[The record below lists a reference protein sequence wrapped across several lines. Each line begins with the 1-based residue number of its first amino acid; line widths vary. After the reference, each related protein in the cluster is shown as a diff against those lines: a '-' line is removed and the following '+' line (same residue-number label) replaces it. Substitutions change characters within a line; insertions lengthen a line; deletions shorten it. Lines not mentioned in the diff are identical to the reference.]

1 MRQRVALDLTA
12 EQPTPQMP
20 QVLWT
25 LAWRLAVLG
34 GVAWWAW
41 RTQAVFALVPLCLL
55 ISVLIPNPAL
65 NLIAELWHALRV
77 AVWGPVE
84 GRHFSYRGRSV
95 RVITDAQH
103 RRWVNLR
110 DVRKIIGFT
119 ASHSR
124 LSVAYPDGFRLLGAR
139 GTAHLCDESLLAHLR
154 TEPGAEALKFQ
165 QWVERD
171 IAFAA
176 RRQRERFGIR
186 FAKPA
191 MTRDD
196 TQ

>member
-1 MRQRVALDLTA
+1 ML
-12 EQPTPQMP
+12 

-41 RTQAVFALVPLCLL
+41 RTQDVFALVPLCVLSTL
-55 ISVLIPNPAL
+55 LIPNPAL

-77 AVWGPVE
+77 VVWGPLE
-84 GRHFSYRGRSV
+84 GRYFSYRGRSV
-95 RVITDAQH
+95 RVVTDAQQ
-103 RRWVNLR
+103 RCWVKLR

-119 ASHSR
+119 AGDSS
-124 LSVAYPDGFRLLGAR
+124 LLIAYPDGFRWLGTR
-139 GTAHLCDESLLAHLR
+139 STAHLCDESLLAHLR
-154 TEPGAEALKFQ
+154 TQPGAEALKFQ
-165 QWVERD
+165 HWVERD

-186 FAKPA
+186 ITKPT
-191 MTRDD
+191 MRRDD
-196 TQ
+196 S

>member
-1 MRQRVALDLTA
+1 
-12 EQPTPQMP
+12 MP
-20 QVLWT
+20 QVLLS

-34 GVAWWAW
+34 AVAWWAW
-41 RTQAVFALVPLCLL
+41 RTQDAFALVPLCLL
-55 ISVLIPNPAL
+55 VSLLIPNPLL

-95 RVITDAQH
+95 RVIIDEDH

-119 ASHSR
+119 ASDGS
-124 LSVAYPDGFRLLGAR
+124 LSIAYPDGFRLFGRRSA
-139 GTAHLCDESLLAHLR
+139 AHLCDEALLTHLR
-154 TEPGAEALKFQ
+154 TEPGAEALKFR

-186 FAKPA
+186 AANPA
-191 MTRDD
+191 STRDD
-196 TQ
+196 I